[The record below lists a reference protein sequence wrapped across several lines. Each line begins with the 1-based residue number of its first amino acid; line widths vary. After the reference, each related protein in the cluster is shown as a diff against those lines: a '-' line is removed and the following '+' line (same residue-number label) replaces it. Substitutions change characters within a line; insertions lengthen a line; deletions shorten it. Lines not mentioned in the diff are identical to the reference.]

1 MLGRVSNM
9 QNNEEAVNSGMKAT
23 DADLLEQS
31 RAGDAAAFKQLV
43 LRYEGR
49 VAGVVQSML
58 GRTAEAEDVGQE
70 VFIRFFQSLG
80 KFKGDSALSTYLIR
94 IAINLSLN
102 EIRKRK
108 RKNAVFGSEEE
119 GHFMSAPDDKSDTK
133 EMVTYELKK
142 LDPDFQ
148 SVVTLR
154 LIEGYSTEET
164 SEILGIP
171 LGTVL
176 SRLSRAQKK
185 LKTVLS
191 KYMEA

>member
-1 MLGRVSNM
+1 MSNE
-9 QNNEEAVNSGMKAT
+9 QNREGTDTGMAT
-23 DADLLEQS
+23 DADLLERS
-31 RAGDAAAFKQLV
+31 KAGDASAFKQLV
-43 LRYEGR
+43 VRHQGK

-70 VFIRFFQSLG
+70 VFIRFYQSLG

-108 RKNAVFGSEEE
+108 RKSAVFGSEEE
-119 GHFMSAPDDKSDTK
+119 GRFASTPEDKSDTK
-133 EMVTYELKK
+133 EMVMYELNK

-185 LKTVLS
+185 LKSVLS

>member
-1 MLGRVSNM
+1 M
-9 QNNEEAVNSGMKAT
+9 QPT
-23 DADLLEQS
+23 DADLLERS
-31 RAGDAAAFKQLV
+31 KSGDASAFKQLV
-43 LRYEGR
+43 VRHQSR

-58 GRTAEAEDVGQE
+58 GRTLESEDVGQE
-70 VFIRFFQSLG
+70 VFIRFYQSLG

-108 RKNAVFGSEEE
+108 RNNAVFRSEEE
-119 GHFMSAPDDKSDTK
+119 GRFASTPEDKSDTK
-133 EMVTYELKK
+133 EMVVYELKK

-185 LKTVLS
+185 LKAVLS

>member
-1 MLGRVSNM
+1 VSNEHNRKGADNSM
-9 QNNEEAVNSGMKAT
+9 QPT
-23 DADLLEQS
+23 DADLLDRS
-31 RAGDAAAFKQLV
+31 RAGDASAFKQLV
-43 LRYEGR
+43 IRHEGR
-49 VAGVVQSML
+49 VAAVVQSML
-58 GRTAEAEDVGQE
+58 GRTPEAEDVGQE
-70 VFIRFFQSLG
+70 VFIRFYQSLG

-102 EIRKRK
+102 EIKKRK
-108 RKNAVFGSEEE
+108 RKNALFASEEAGQFVKGPE
-119 GHFMSAPDDKSDTK
+119 DKSDTK
-133 EMVTYELKK
+133 EMVSLELNK

-185 LKTVLS
+185 LKMVLS